1 MALSEKVFDIDHI
14 ISGKNPTADKSSC
27 IFDSKIFECVI
38 QDIVA
43 KETED
48 RNAELAD
55 TTDTTNRKPCRTFV
69 IATRAIHADGPPVF
83 FRSYDCQKHNA
94 NKCTIWQAARCT
106 SAAPNF
112 FEPMYVE
119 VPLPGGLY
127 LDGGRLYNNPSELAL
142 QEAKEIWPTVKQF
155 CIVSI
160 GTGRQKP
167 VDFIDIKDME
177 SREGQGSLNSG
188 FSVASGLETYSET
201 ASALFTPNGIQE
213 ACMALSESVEPIHQR
228 VLGLA
233 DPRDPRKSLRYY
245 RFNVERGMDTIE
257 FQEWKARLRIGQI
270 TSGYMLE
277 GAQQSRRDSCVQDLW
292 KPSAVECMYQNIKL
306 IITGRR

>member
-14 ISGKNPTADKSSC
+14 IAGKNPTADKSSC
-27 IFDSKIFECVI
+27 IFDSKILESVI
-38 QDIVA
+38 QEIIA

-48 RNAELAD
+48 PNAKLSD
-55 TTDTTNRKPCRTFV
+55 TVVTAKRKPCRTFV
-69 IATRAIHADGPPVF
+69 IATRAIHAEGPAVF
-83 FRSYDCQKHNA
+83 FRSYNCEKHNA
-94 NKCTIWQAARCT
+94 NKCTIWQVARCT
-106 SAAPNF
+106 SASPSF

-119 VPLPGGLY
+119 VPIPGGIY
-127 LDGGRLYNNPSELAL
+127 LDGGRLYHNPSELAL

-160 GTGRQKP
+160 GTGRQTP

-177 SREGQGSLNSG
+177 SREGQGPLNSA
-188 FSVASGLETYSET
+188 FSVSAGLETSSET
-201 ASALFTPNGIQE
+201 PSVLFTLNRIRE
-213 ACMALSESVEPIHQR
+213 ACMALSESVEPTHQR

-233 DPRDPRKSLRYY
+233 DPSDPRTSLRYY
-245 RFNVERGMDTIE
+245 RFNVERGMDTIG

-270 TSGYMLE
+270 TSSYMHE
-277 GAQQSRRDSCVQDLW
+277 YEQQFRLNFCVQDLW
-292 KPSAVECMYQNIKL
+292 KPSTVERMYQSVKL